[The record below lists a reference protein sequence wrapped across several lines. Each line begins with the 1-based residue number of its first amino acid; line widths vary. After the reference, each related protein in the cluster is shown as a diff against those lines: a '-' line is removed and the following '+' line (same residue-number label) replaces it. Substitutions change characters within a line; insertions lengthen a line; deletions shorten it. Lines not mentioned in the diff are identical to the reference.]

1 MKKKEYGSTDRN
13 IPEVRRPVITVTAGG
28 RCPHGHTP
36 GNAISGEKNSGKKKI
51 KVISYDISE

>member
-1 MKKKEYGSTDRN
+1 MKKKEYRSTDRN

-36 GNAISGEKNSGKKKI
+36 GNTAPGVKNNGKKKSQGE
-51 KVISYDISE
+51 KL